1 MGLLRFSSEFACWGG
16 RILRF
21 ENRIV
26 CFPPWKGFRRKDGT
40 REGKRSTSG
49 VSLIVPA
56 VCGRPMPRALGG
68 RQGSPGPPPFF
79 WVPRGRPFWEGTGAA
94 TTVFGVAFVEFH
106 GADGRLVPWKR
117 PPPSLW
123 LSFIFRLMQGGGGD
137 VGLWRRFQNVFP
149 PGNANLHCRPT
160 PSKEAIPS
168 GVCESF
174 FSVFLLENSGSHSS
188 SPFRLVS
195 AGSDWAK
202 KPARPLAF
210 SSKPGVGQNRPPYE
224 ASFGPVEAIPTAH
237 RFPSKKRIGAHGTGV
252 PNLKNSPRPGGGQF
266 SVPAKWAWATPLP
279 IIANTS
285 FLRKGAAAS
294 FPIEKIAGIT

>member
-117 PPPSLW
+117 PPPLPLVKLH
-123 LSFIFRLMQGGGGD
+123 LSINAGRGWRCRALAAFSKRL
-137 VGLWRRFQNVFP
+137 
-149 PGNANLHCRPT
+149 
-160 PSKEAIPS
+160 SS
-168 GVCESF
+168 GKCESPLPPHALKRGNPIGCLRELF
-174 FSVFLLENSGSHSS
+174 FSVPLGKLWVPFFIPVSPGFRGFGLGQKARTTSGV
-188 SPFRLVS
+188 FIEARR
-195 AGSDWAK
+195 WAK
-202 KPARPLAF
+202 SPPIR
-210 SSKPGVGQNRPPYE
+210 GV
-224 ASFGPVEAIPTAH
+224 V
-237 RFPSKKRIGAHGTGV
+237 
-252 PNLKNSPRPGGGQF
+252 RPG
-266 SVPAKWAWATPLP
+266 
-279 IIANTS
+279 
-285 FLRKGAAAS
+285 
-294 FPIEKIAGIT
+294 